1 MARVTISRIHFLY
14 PLYESFE
21 LSNYRTIAIRSSRF
35 VTNSNRIRFFRI
47 YHNRLISNKEEIK
60 PRVSNLY
67 YLESSKY
74 RGLIEFHKF
83 ILNWIGSAVAKIR
96 SNQIHIYIC
105 VCVPCFNGTW
115 KQLECRHVRR
125 FACKEE
131 RAKCNLDYHSNQDLC
146 TASAYASGCDSL
158 ENCLRCWY
166 WKFMRITS
174 AGDAEVTARARAS
187 PRPKPFVADENYT
200 PRNRL
205 TALLSMTPP
214 FIYIFLFLSFSL
226 VFYSF
231 FSILFLPYV
240 ETFEK
245 GKREEVSSV
254 IAFTRTIFS
263 YFFPFILAI
272 MSLYCL
278 FRCFT

>member
-1 MARVTISRIHFLY
+1 M
-14 PLYESFE
+14 
-21 LSNYRTIAIRSSRF
+21 
-35 VTNSNRIRFFRI
+35 
-47 YHNRLISNKEEIK
+47 
-60 PRVSNLY
+60 
-67 YLESSKY
+67 
-74 RGLIEFHKF
+74 
-83 ILNWIGSAVAKIR
+83 
-96 SNQIHIYIC
+96 
-105 VCVPCFNGTW
+105 
-115 KQLECRHVRR
+115 RR

-214 FIYIFLFLSFSL
+214 FIYIFFSLFLSFFIPLFLLYPFPPVCRNIRKRKKRRSFVGYCIHSYDFFIL
-226 VFYSF
+226 FSIHSRNYVIILSVPMLYVVSVFRNEDVYDLFRIYFTF
-231 FSILFLPYV
+231 FSLSLLFYEEPDA
-240 ETFEK
+240 
-245 GKREEVSSV
+245 REEDEKYIFFESRILVTPCYRIEGNTLSSRAPRE
-254 IAFTRTIFS
+254 ITRL
-263 YFFPFILAI
+263 FFFLVE
-272 MSLYCL
+272 L
-278 FRCFT
+278 

>member
-1 MARVTISRIHFLY
+1 MPWQKFD
-14 PLYESFE
+14 
-21 LSNYRTIAIRSSRF
+21 RTRF
-35 VTNSNRIRFFRI
+35 
-47 YHNRLISNKEEIK
+47 
-60 PRVSNLY
+60 
-67 YLESSKY
+67 
-74 RGLIEFHKF
+74 
-83 ILNWIGSAVAKIR
+83 
-96 SNQIHIYIC
+96 IYIYIY

-200 PRNRL
+200 LRNRL

-214 FIYIFLFLSFSL
+214 FIYIFFSLFLSFFIPSSLSFSSRMSKHSKKEKEKKFRRLLHSL
-226 VFYSF
+226 VRFFHTFFHSFSQLCHYIVCSDALRSVCVSQRECVRFISYIFYIFFLSLSF
-231 FSILFLPYV
+231 FTRNRMREKRTRSISFLRV
-240 ETFEK
+240 ESLLLLVTASKGIRYRHGLQEK
-245 GKREEVSSV
+245 
-254 IAFTRTIFS
+254 
-263 YFFPFILAI
+263 
-272 MSLYCL
+272 
-278 FRCFT
+278 

>member
-1 MARVTISRIHFLY
+1 MY
-14 PLYESFE
+14 
-21 LSNYRTIAIRSSRF
+21 
-35 VTNSNRIRFFRI
+35 
-47 YHNRLISNKEEIK
+47 
-60 PRVSNLY
+60 
-67 YLESSKY
+67 
-74 RGLIEFHKF
+74 
-83 ILNWIGSAVAKIR
+83 
-96 SNQIHIYIC
+96 

-214 FIYIFLFLSFSL
+214 FIYIFFSLFLSFFIPSSLSFSSRMSKHSKKEKEKKFRQFLHSL
-226 VFYSF
+226 VRFFHTFFHSFSQLCHYIVCSDALRSVCVSQRECVQFISYIFYIFSSLSLSF
-231 FSILFLPYV
+231 FTRNRMREKRTRSISFLRV
-240 ETFEK
+240 ESLLLLVTASKGIRYRHGLQEK
-245 GKREEVSSV
+245 
-254 IAFTRTIFS
+254 
-263 YFFPFILAI
+263 
-272 MSLYCL
+272 
-278 FRCFT
+278 

>member
-1 MARVTISRIHFLY
+1 
-14 PLYESFE
+14 
-21 LSNYRTIAIRSSRF
+21 
-35 VTNSNRIRFFRI
+35 
-47 YHNRLISNKEEIK
+47 
-60 PRVSNLY
+60 
-67 YLESSKY
+67 
-74 RGLIEFHKF
+74 
-83 ILNWIGSAVAKIR
+83 
-96 SNQIHIYIC
+96 
-105 VCVPCFNGTW
+105 
-115 KQLECRHVRR
+115 
-125 FACKEE
+125 
-131 RAKCNLDYHSNQDLC
+131 
-146 TASAYASGCDSL
+146 
-158 ENCLRCWY
+158 
-166 WKFMRITS
+166 MRITS

-200 PRNRL
+200 LRNRL

-245 GKREEVSSV
+245 GKREEVF
-254 IAFTRTIFS
+254 AFTRTIFS

>member
-1 MARVTISRIHFLY
+1 M
-14 PLYESFE
+14 
-21 LSNYRTIAIRSSRF
+21 
-35 VTNSNRIRFFRI
+35 
-47 YHNRLISNKEEIK
+47 
-60 PRVSNLY
+60 
-67 YLESSKY
+67 
-74 RGLIEFHKF
+74 
-83 ILNWIGSAVAKIR
+83 
-96 SNQIHIYIC
+96 
-105 VCVPCFNGTW
+105 
-115 KQLECRHVRR
+115 RR

-200 PRNRL
+200 LRNRL

>member
-1 MARVTISRIHFLY
+1 M
-14 PLYESFE
+14 
-21 LSNYRTIAIRSSRF
+21 
-35 VTNSNRIRFFRI
+35 
-47 YHNRLISNKEEIK
+47 
-60 PRVSNLY
+60 
-67 YLESSKY
+67 
-74 RGLIEFHKF
+74 
-83 ILNWIGSAVAKIR
+83 
-96 SNQIHIYIC
+96 
-105 VCVPCFNGTW
+105 
-115 KQLECRHVRR
+115 RR

-214 FIYIFLFLSFSL
+214 FIYIFFSLFLSFFIPLFLLYPFPPVCRNIRKRKKRRSFCIHSYDFFIL
-226 VFYSF
+226 FSIHSRNYVIILSVPMLYVVSVFRNEDVYDLFRIYFTFF
-231 FSILFLPYV
+231 FSLSPFLRGTGCARRGREVYLF
-240 ETFEK
+240 
-245 GKREEVSSV
+245 
-254 IAFTRTIFS
+254 
-263 YFFPFILAI
+263 
-272 MSLYCL
+272 
-278 FRCFT
+278 